1 MKYTLLDNSV
11 LNCFEHLKNIMFF
24 AFQTETLYLK
34 TPYDGLPHL
43 PDELALVLC
52 PNLSNTDK
60 RIMPSKDKPS
70 HRLFVLKTN
79 LGFYTIIF
87 YPFLETPLD
96 TISIGPFRSD
106 SISLEDFLKT
116 LKIMPFPASFYS
128 VIKNY
133 YESLPSVSLQNIVAT
148 AAYII
153 NSYLP
158 KEEAL
163 SPIHV
168 DFTNTHDIDS
178 ELRIIKKSVLDEYSV
193 KESLKLF
200 LNAMLKG
207 DVDDAQKKLK
217 LFLKE
222 SDLLSPED
230 ISACRR
236 NLQILIDYCQMA
248 LLHTHIQPV
257 EPAKLYNSLFYK
269 LENLHTRDALIKM
282 PYEIC
287 YKYCMLCKN
296 HSFPEYSKTVNEVIN
311 YIHSH
316 LEEPLSLSLIA
327 EHFHKNAST
336 LSASFSQN
344 TGISL
349 SNYIQQVKM
358 EKACEYF
365 KSTKLSVSEVALA
378 VGFQDFAYFSRIF
391 KKHTGS
397 APKKYRDKQI
407 SD

>member
-1 MKYTLLDNSV
+1 MENILQTDTIMH
-11 LNCFEHLKNIMFF
+11 CFEHLKNIMFF

-34 TPYDGLPHL
+34 APYKELPHL
-43 PDELALVLC
+43 PNELELILR

-60 RIMPSKDKPS
+60 RIMPSENHPS
-70 HRLFVLKTN
+70 HRLFLLKTN

-87 YPFLETPLD
+87 YPIINNPPE

-116 LKIMPFPASFYS
+116 LKTMPFPPHFYS
-128 VIKNY
+128 IIKNY
-133 YESLPSVSLQNIVAT
+133 YESLPSVSLQNIVNT
-148 AAYII
+148 ASYII

-158 KEEAL
+158 KEEQL
-163 SPIHV
+163 SSIHI
-168 DFTNTHDIDS
+168 DFTNDYDICS
-178 ELRIIKKSVLDEYSV
+178 ESTTITESVLDEYNA
-193 KESLKLF
+193 KELLKHY
-200 LNAMLKG
+200 LNAMLNG
-207 DVDDAQKKLK
+207 DVEDAQKKLK

-222 SDLLSPED
+222 SHLLSPED
-230 ISACRR
+230 IPSCKR

-257 EPAKLYNSLFYK
+257 EPAKLYNSLFHK
-269 LENLHTRDALIKM
+269 LENLHTRDALLKM

-296 HSFPEYSKTVNEVIN
+296 TSFPEYSKTINEVIN

-316 LEEPLSLSLIA
+316 LEEPLSLALIA

-349 SNYIQQVKM
+349 SNYIQQAKI

-365 KSTKLSVSEVALA
+365 KSTTLSVSEVALA

-391 KKHTGS
+391 KKHTGC
-397 APKKYRDKQI
+397 APKKYRDQLV
-407 SD
+407 SN